1 MKKKLLC
8 GCIAILAVTVT
19 TGFKLDMEVSHE
31 FPGLSGTYDIVA
43 GVNPDGSQ
51 YGGVVTI
58 TSSNEL
64 GNRYCLKWNFAD
76 VSQEE
81 SGCGDLNFNSK
92 SNAFVLSV
100 DWGSDYPVVYD
111 VLDDGKL
118 LIGTWHNG
126 AGKENLERR

>member
-8 GCIAILAVTVT
+8 GCVAILAVIIT

-31 FPGLSGTYDIVA
+31 FPDLSGTYDIVT

-58 TSSNEL
+58 TSSNEH
-64 GNRYCLKWNFAD
+64 GNRYCLKWDIAD
-76 VSQEE
+76 QEE

-100 DWGSDYPVVYD
+100 DWGSDYPVIYD

-118 LIGTWHNG
+118 LIGAWHNG